1 MIPSDGYTDEEIL
14 EILKLKRIA
23 VVGMSRDPSKDAHM
37 VPKYLIEQGYRVYP
51 VNPFADEILG
61 LKSYKS
67 LLDIPEEIDIVN
79 IFRPSEHVF
88 PIVKDAV
95 KKGAKVVWMQLGIYN
110 EEAVEY
116 AKKHGLKVVWNRCI
130 YREHRRLVGTR

>member
-1 MIPSDGYTDEEIL
+1 MIPSDGKTDEEIL

-37 VPKYLIEQGYRVYP
+37 VPKYLIEKGYRVYP
-51 VNPFADEILG
+51 VNPFAEEILG

-79 IFRPSEHVF
+79 IFRPSEQVY

-95 KKGAKVVWMQLGIYN
+95 KKGAKVIWMQLGIYN
-110 EEAVEY
+110 KEAVEY
-116 AKKHGLKVVWNRCI
+116 AKKHGLEVVWNRCI
-130 YREHRRLVGTR
+130 YREHRRLMG